1 MNDFV
6 FIKTRDSMRPYVCFI
21 NTVDD
26 VYFFLDDIK
35 EEATRLGMEHI
46 TIDLFL
52 INGYA
57 YNRFFNY
64 VINNSD
70 LSIVNPREIGDY
82 VYESINKYISS
93 NISLLEQSALSPAMQ
108 QIVIKQIRNSKG

>member
-1 MNDFV
+1 MDNFI
-6 FIKTRDSMRPYVCFI
+6 FIKTHDSMRPYICFI

-35 EEATRLGMEHI
+35 NEANRLGMEHI

-64 VINNSD
+64 TMNNSD
-70 LSIVNPREIGDY
+70 LRIVNPREIGDY
-82 VYESINKYISS
+82 VYESINKYIS
-93 NISLLEQSALSPAMQ
+93 NNTSLLEQSALSPAMQ
-108 QIVIKQIRNSKG
+108 QIVIKQISNSKG